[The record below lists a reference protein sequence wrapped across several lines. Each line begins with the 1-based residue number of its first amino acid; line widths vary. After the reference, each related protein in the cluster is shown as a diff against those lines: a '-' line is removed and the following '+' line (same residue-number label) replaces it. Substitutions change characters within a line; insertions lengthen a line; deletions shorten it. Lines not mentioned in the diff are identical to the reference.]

1 MDLGN
6 DCFNKLRQTI
16 AIRFNKEFGEIYCSI
31 NPYLTR
37 KEVEDLDRRA
47 EQIITEQNL
56 DEDILAFLFSTDS
69 KELHFTVYIMGDGYA
84 EYFDINEDECVIPTG
99 VTVSGDTFTIPAN
112 PNELSK
118 RQYTFKFV
126 GEILNS
132 L

>member
-16 AIRFNKEFGEIYCSI
+16 AIRFNKEFGEIYCAI

-47 EQIITEQNL
+47 DQIITEQNL

-69 KELHFTVYIMGDGYA
+69 KGKISGKTCKKLYKIIEKYNNKQVYSYTHGKESFA
-84 EYFDINEDECVIPTG
+84 YFKEMVLDCAKHNRT
-99 VTVSGDTFTIPAN
+99 
-112 PNELSK
+112 LYW
-118 RQYTFKFV
+118 R
-126 GEILNS
+126 
-132 L
+132 